1 MSFVD
6 IVMLREDTLRRYE
19 ENIPRN
25 KARIYNITQLPTKVV
40 GYDNLDY
47 VYSNLGEITF
57 RHIRGGEPKV
67 FYSGGCNAHASVC
80 TTRYR
85 REVFCIALN
94 GVVYRRYFYVEVG
107 LGLKSNPV
115 LKVLHKDIS
124 EYLLPVRVTKY
135 LASVLRFNSKRK

>member
-6 IVMLREDTLRRYE
+6 IEMLREDTLRRYE

-40 GYDNLDY
+40 GYDNLDH

-67 FYSGGCNAHASVC
+67 FYSGDCDAHARVC

-85 REVFCIALN
+85 REVFCILLN
-94 GVVYRRYFYVEVG
+94 GVVYRGYFYVEVG
-107 LGLKSNPV
+107 LGLKSSPV
-115 LKVLHKDIS
+115 LQALHKHIS
-124 EYLLPVRVTKY
+124 EYLFPVRVTKY